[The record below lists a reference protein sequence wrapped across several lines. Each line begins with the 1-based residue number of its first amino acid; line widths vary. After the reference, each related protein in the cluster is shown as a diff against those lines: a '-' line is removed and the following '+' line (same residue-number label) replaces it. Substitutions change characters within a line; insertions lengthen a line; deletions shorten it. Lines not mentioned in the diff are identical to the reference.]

1 MLLQIEA
8 LKAIGV
14 DEVVLAINYE
24 PEVKRLQVFETSF
37 CKAISVFF
45 FIEDLNSS
53 MLKNHSATASDVEIL
68 KGR

>member
-24 PEVKRLQVFETSF
+24 PEVKRLQVFKTF
-37 CKAISVFF
+37 LWKAIFDFF
-45 FIEDLNSS
+45 NRRS
-53 MLKNHSATASDVEIL
+53 
-68 KGR
+68 